1 MVNSVVLLV
10 NLFDLNESQIED
22 IRRTA
27 ELGLKE
33 AFCLSQESVKVS
45 ISQIFGLEE
54 SKTA

>member
-27 ELGLKE
+27 ERGLKE
-33 AFCLSQESVKVS
+33 AWLM
-45 ISQIFGLEE
+45 
-54 SKTA
+54 